1 MKIEEIDILSYHK
14 GKIEYKPKKETV
26 KLYKA
31 LKTHAN
37 GEVPVEIIDVR
48 RPNEPEEI
56 KLYRY
61 GIYAPKT
68 EHPISKVHTSL
79 SKIRRSPDWKVDY
92 SKTESP
98 TFLGDDTLEDYLET
112 DFPIYDNIDSWLFDE
127 CMQNALVDTNAVCAI
142 VPLKYNIP
150 ANQMIKPI
158 PNYL

>member
-1 MKIEEIDILSYHK
+1 M
-14 GKIEYKPKKETV
+14 
-26 KLYKA
+26 
-31 LKTHAN
+31 
-37 GEVPVEIIDVR
+37 
-48 RPNEPEEI
+48 
-56 KLYRY
+56 
-61 GIYAPKT
+61 
-68 EHPISKVHTSL
+68 HTSL

-98 TFLGDDTLEDYLET
+98 TFLGNDTLEDYLET

-158 PNYL
+158 PIIFNSDEIIYFLRG